1 MAKLLIFY
9 NVFYL
14 NLKIGVKMKK
24 ILAIGIMLCFV
35 LLNVSVAQND
45 MARKTISFGVE
56 KKVLPIGGPL
66 KAEVKKL
73 KWLFH

>member
-1 MAKLLIFY
+1 
-9 NVFYL
+9 
-14 NLKIGVKMKK
+14 MKK
-24 ILAIGIMLCFV
+24 ILAIGMMLCFV

-66 KAEVKKL
+66 KAEVKKN
-73 KWLFH
+73 